1 MMLFEGTCHVSV
13 PSFASCKSVLD
24 LLFIEVD
31 SEMFCK
37 KKRIKFV
44 FFSLDLGL
52 SELLKFLLLVNC
64 VGCVSSVL
72 EILVILSWLVE
83 R

>member
-1 MMLFEGTCHVSV
+1 M
-13 PSFASCKSVLD
+13 D

-44 FFSLDLGL
+44 FFPFTCFVVFVLPVLDMCFHCCNLQLHALFFKMKRNPFITHGMMFIL
-52 SELLKFLLLVNC
+52 QNKVGELEESN
-64 VGCVSSVL
+64 
-72 EILVILSWLVE
+72 
-83 R
+83 